1 LLFFAR
7 YLGGILHFNSI
18 YLNYKIIRF
27 IFSVFFLFF
36 ILFTTNINIK
46 DVTFHNYILLFF
58 VYIITTFLTLFSKK
72 QTILDFILDIVFIS
86 ALIFLNFDLFKYL
99 ALLYIFPIFFASLII
114 GSKIVF
120 LLAII
125 IAVLYNYIYYLND
138 NMSEQNLISLFLFD
152 LSFIIAFFVGYFLHK
167 KFEIQQRYIKLLE
180 QKNEENKVYS
190 KVYKISADLAHEL
203 RTPLSSILA
212 SIQLMKEGQ
221 TSPRLLKIIEKE
233 GEKVE
238 SLLKDFLLFSRPK
251 DIKMERV
258 NLNEVLAQIIRKN
271 QKHHINVESYIE
283 GDPII
288 ETNKV
293 AIESVLNNLVKNAFN
308 WAKSKIKITLYAI
321 GDYVYFTIEDDGP
334 GIKEED
340 KERIFEPFFT
350 KSQNGTGLGLAI
362 VKRIVL
368 EHKGNI
374 SVGKSDLGGAKFE
387 VVLPKKQKNE
397 NINT

>member
-1 LLFFAR
+1 MLFFAR

>member
-1 LLFFAR
+1 MLFFAR
-7 YLGGILHFNSI
+7 YLGGILHFNNI
-18 YLNYKIIRF
+18 YIKYKIIRF